1 MLVLIPLAVAT
12 ALVISW
18 FGLRHFAGPG
28 PFPVWLASF
37 FDNPVADSW
46 SGVHTI
52 INRAGISSGMR
63 VIDAGC
69 GPGRL
74 TIPLALRVGPRGE
87 VVALDVQE
95 GMLSRVRERATEAGL
110 TNVRTVTSPLE
121 KCSHIA
127 ELQGASF
134 DRVLLVTV
142 LGEIRDRDAALRGLY
157 GALKPSGVLSVTELL
172 LDPDYVPQGTV
183 QRLAHRSGF
192 QTDGYFGNPL
202 MFTANFKKPVDS
214 PPGVALT

>member
-1 MLVLIPLAVAT
+1 MRESPNESAMLVLIPLAVAT

-28 PFPVWLASF
+28 PLPVWLAWF

-95 GMLSRVRERATEAGL
+95 GMLSRVQERATEAGL
-110 TNVRTVTSPLE
+110 SNIRTVAVALE
-121 KCSHIA
+121 DCSSIA
-127 ELQGASF
+127 ALQGATF
-134 DRVLLVTV
+134 DRVFLVTV
-142 LGEIRDRDAALRGLY
+142 LGEVPDRDAALSGLCS
-157 GALKPSGVLSVTELL
+157 ALKPGGILSVTELI
-172 LDPDYVPQGTV
+172 LDPDYVPLRTV
-183 QRLAHRSGF
+183 QRLAHRRAF
-192 QTDGYFGNPL
+192 RR
-202 MFTANFKKPVDS
+202 TAT
-214 PPGVALT
+214 LEIR